1 MPADLYLFSAALNL
15 NRIDALRWNPH
26 MEESLT
32 VLTESHE
39 CPEDEILVNLVK
51 IQLVAD
57 KVHQARRDG
66 DDQLLSRFYIRS
78 FQAQLD
84 IVRKQIP
91 VHLQQNGKSDLDC
104 RFDNH

>member
-1 MPADLYLFSAALNL
+1 MPADLTLSSVALTL
-15 NRIDALRWNPH
+15 NRIDALRWSPH
-26 MEESLT
+26 MEESLS
-32 VLTESHE
+32 VLMESNE

-57 KVHQARRDG
+57 KVYQARRDG
-66 DDQLLSRFYIRS
+66 DDPLLARFYIKS

-91 VHLQQNGKSDLDC
+91 VHLQQNGKSEIRLSL
-104 RFDNH
+104 